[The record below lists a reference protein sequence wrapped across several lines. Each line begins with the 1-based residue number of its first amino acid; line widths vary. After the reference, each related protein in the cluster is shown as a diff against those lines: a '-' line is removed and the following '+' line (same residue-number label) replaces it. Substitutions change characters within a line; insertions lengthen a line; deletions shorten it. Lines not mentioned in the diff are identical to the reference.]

1 MSEHGAFFNEY
12 GSLLMGAFVL
22 AIAFSSSLL
31 HIRHEKGKRAK
42 GAEPYAQPRTGRR
55 FRNEK

>member
-1 MSEHGAFFNEY
+1 MSEHGAFVNEY

-42 GAEPYAQPRTGRR
+42 SADRDAQPRTGRP
-55 FRNEK
+55 FRP